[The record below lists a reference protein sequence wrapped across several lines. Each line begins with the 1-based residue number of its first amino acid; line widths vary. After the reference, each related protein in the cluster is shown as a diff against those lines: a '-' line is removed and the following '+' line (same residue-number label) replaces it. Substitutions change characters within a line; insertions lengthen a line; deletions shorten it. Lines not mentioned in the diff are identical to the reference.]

1 MSVDIRLNNW
11 VNNILAN
18 YRKKVGNPTFPIN
31 EKILVN
37 VIEENEGIDIELIEK
52 ETVHIGKDEGILVPK
67 RGGFLLQYGK
77 RSLEEEKQLFN
88 LFARSRFTIC
98 HELAHIFFY
107 DCSHDIPKMAKK
119 PHEYICDSIAR
130 RLLLPKDMLEK
141 EFSKRYHSDNS
152 IIPFLRGLGRDT
164 GVGLYPLAKRLT
176 EELSLIDDAMI
187 TFWKHNINSNLKQ
200 INAFEYSNYRKDS
213 KTCPSLRNL
222 LPKYWRDRIHS
233 LVWKKY
239 VKELVTSGEIP
250 SSDEKMF
257 ILSKKRIHG
266 KKKIISFTVECETL
280 ARKQSLF
287 DGIEER
293 YDYFSAEKFDMTLL
307 AN

>member
-18 YRKKVGNPTFPIN
+18 YRKKVCNPTFPIN

-52 ETVHIGKDEGILVPK
+52 ETVHVGKDEGILVPK

-77 RSLEEEKQLFN
+77 RSLKEEKQLFN

-98 HELAHIFFY
+98 HELAHIFVY
-107 DCSHDIPKMAKK
+107 DCSHDIPKMTKK
-119 PHEYICDSIAR
+119 PHDYICDSIAR

-141 EFSKRYHSDNS
+141 EFSKRYRSDNP
-152 IIPFLRGLGRDT
+152 IIPFLRDLTRDT
-164 GVGLYPLAKRLT
+164 GVGLYPLVKRLT

-187 TFWKHNINSNLKQ
+187 TFWTYNINSNLEQ
-200 INAFEYSNYRKDS
+200 INAAEYSNYRKDS
-213 KTCPSLRNL
+213 KTCPRLRKL
-222 LPKYWRDRIHS
+222 LPKYWRDRIH
-233 LVWKKY
+233 LMVWKKF
-239 VKELVTSGEIP
+239 VKEWVTSGKIP

-257 ILSKKRIHG
+257 ILGKKRTQG
-266 KKKIISFTVECETL
+266 KKKIISFKVECETL
-280 ARKQSLF
+280 ARKPSLY
-287 DGIEER
+287 DGTEKR
-293 YDYFSAEKFDMTLL
+293 YDLFSVEKFDMSLL
-307 AN
+307 AH